1 MVFKKNKYYATY
13 DENFKKIKE
22 IHETN
27 VGEFRVASGSTVTF
41 CKNKYTAT
49 YDKFFKKISE
59 RYTG

>member
-22 IHETN
+22 THETN